1 MEDSELSSGLPGGIP
16 GRLNGGQEEVS
27 GQSQDHVGQDD
38 SGPVTRILFPWDLSL
53 KLQTQQIQ

>member
-1 MEDSELSSGLPGGIP
+1 MEDSELSGGLPGG
-16 GRLNGGQEEVS
+16 LNGGQEEVS

-38 SGPVTRILFPWDLSL
+38 SGQVTRILFPWDLSL